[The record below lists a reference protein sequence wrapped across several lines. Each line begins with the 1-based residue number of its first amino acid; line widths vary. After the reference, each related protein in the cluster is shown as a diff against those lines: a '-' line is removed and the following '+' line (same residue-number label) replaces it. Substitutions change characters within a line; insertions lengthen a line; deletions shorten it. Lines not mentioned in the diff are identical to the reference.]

1 MELKYTDEKNVLL
14 LIALLK
20 ANNIKHVIVS
30 PGTTN
35 FTFVAS
41 LQNDD
46 FFKLYSCVDERGAAY
61 MACGMTMELNEP
73 VVITCTGATASRNY
87 LPGLTEAYYRKL
99 PILAVCGHRG
109 ISAIGHLYDQ
119 QLDRRNEPIDT
130 ANKQVWLP
138 YVKDKE
144 DEQLCYNEITK
155 AIIALRQHGGGP
167 VIVNLCTRY
176 SQNLSNHEL
185 PKVKKVEY
193 YSFFDKLPD
202 LPNGRIAITLGSHRK
217 FTTTEVDIIDAFCAS
232 HDAVVFC
239 DHTSGYYGK
248 YAINSGLLFGQEKPS
263 ELSSVDLCIHAGEIS
278 GDGMGLLRVWSKET
292 WRIGEDGV
300 YRNRTNNVSKILEMS
315 LAYFC
320 KHYVLDGVNKDNY
333 LNLCKDEYSTI
344 YSLIPELP
352 FSNIWIAK
360 QLAPNIPQKSS
371 IYLGIYNS
379 LRSWNLFQLDRDID
393 TASNVGGFGID
404 GILSSAVGRAISNP
418 TKLTYCILGDL
429 SFFYDMN
436 AIGNRHIG
444 KNLRILVINNGLGDE
459 FRIYDNPTHFLGEE
473 VRPYI
478 AADGHFGVQS
488 PELIKSY
495 AESLGFKYLEAHD
508 KNTFI
513 QQMAEFVNAEMKQS
527 IIYEVMIKP
536 EDDTD
541 ALDIVK
547 HIIRKQDN
555 TSLKKKIKSIIK
567 EKIGDEKLDAI
578 RTILKKK
585 S

>member
-20 ANNIKHVIVS
+20 ASNIKHVIVS

-41 LQNDD
+41 LQNDN

-61 MACGMTMELNEP
+61 MACGMAMELNEP

-109 ISAIGHLYDQ
+109 ISAIGHLFDQ
-119 QLDRRNEPIDT
+119 QLDRRNEPVDT

-138 YVKDKE
+138 FIKDKE
-144 DEQLCYNEITK
+144 DEQLCYNEINK
-155 AIIALRQHGGGP
+155 AIIALHQHGGGP

-176 SQNLSNHEL
+176 SQNLTEQEL
-185 PKVKKVEY
+185 PNVKRVEY
-193 YSFFDKLPD
+193 YSAIDRLPE
-202 LPNGRIAITLGSHRK
+202 LPKGRIAITIGSHRK
-217 FTTTEVDIIDAFCAS
+217 FTKEETEIIDTFCAS
-232 HDAVVFC
+232 HDVVVFC
-239 DHTSGYYGK
+239 DHTSGYHGK
-248 YAINSGLLFGQEKPS
+248 YGFNSGLIFGQERPS
-263 ELSSVDLCIHAGEIS
+263 ELSCVDLCIHVGEIS
-278 GDGMGLLRVWSKET
+278 GDGMGLLRVWAKDT
-292 WRIGEDGV
+292 WRIGEDGTF
-300 YRNRTNNVSKILEMS
+300 RNRTNNVSKIIEMP

-320 KHYVLDGVNKDNY
+320 KHYLIKGANNENY
-333 LNLCKDEYSTI
+333 LNLCKEEYNKI

-352 FSNIWIAK
+352 FSNVWIAK
-360 QLAPNIPQKSS
+360 QLAPNIPENSS
-371 IYLGIYNS
+371 VYLGIYNS
-379 LRSWNLFQLDRDID
+379 LRSWNLFKLPKHVD

-404 GILSSAVGRAISNP
+404 GILSSAIGRAICNP
-418 TKLTYCILGDL
+418 AKLTYCVLGDL

-436 AIGNRHIG
+436 AIGNRHITN
-444 KNLRILVINNGLGDE
+444 NLRILVINNGLGDE

-478 AADGHFGVQS
+478 AAEGHFGLQS
-488 PELIKSY
+488 PLLIKSY
-495 AESLGFKYLEAHD
+495 AESLGFKYLVALD
-508 KNTFI
+508 KETFLR
-513 QQMAEFVNAEMKQS
+513 QMSEFTSPEIHQS
-527 IIYEVMIKP
+527 IIFEVMVKP

-547 HIIRKQDN
+547 HILRKQNN
-555 TSLKKKIKSIIK
+555 TSFKKKLKSIIK
-567 EKIGDEKLDAI
+567 DKIGNEKLEAI
-578 RTILKKK
+578 RTILK
-585 S
+585 